1 MAVATARKP
10 AVPTAERILDVAERL
25 VQTRGFKGFSYAD
38 VAEHLGI
45 TKASLHYHFP
55 GKAELGE
62 ALIVRYST
70 RFAGALER
78 IDAKVPSAGAK
89 LDAYVELYAKVLR
102 ARRMCLC
109 GILAAEFETL
119 PGPMRD
125 AVVRFFDDNQAWL
138 ATVLTR
144 GQADGMLSF
153 RGTAE
158 DAAQSLISGLEGA
171 MLLARPYADPRRFE
185 SAARRLLAGVVAD
198 PER

>member
-1 MAVATARKP
+1 MAVATART
-10 AVPTAERILDVAERL
+10 AAPTPERILDTAEKL

-38 VAEHLGI
+38 VAAHLGI

-70 RFAGALER
+70 RFAEALAR
-78 IDAKVPSAGAK
+78 IDADLPDTPAK
-89 LDAYVELYAKVLR
+89 LEAYVELYAKVLR
-102 ARRMCLC
+102 AKRMCLC

-119 PGPMRD
+119 PGPMRK

-138 ATVLTR
+138 AGVLTR
-144 GQADGMLSF
+144 GQGEGSLSF
-153 RGTAE
+153 RGTAV

-171 MLLARPYADPRRFE
+171 MLLARPYGDPSRFE
-185 SAARRLLAGVVAD
+185 SAASRLLVSLVG
-198 PER
+198 